1 MVKAKEMICLLQEVS
16 SGISVSSRSFFLV
29 ESSPTSVQ
37 CKSLLFQIISLA
49 KKKLGQIFETD
60 EYLSG
65 DKIFDPSKDALAL
78 ACIKSALLEISQ
90 KKLRLEAKLKELK
103 VTLKESSGG
112 QRQKMFQQHLK
123 CLESVNLRL
132 NDLIDET
139 LESSGKSPGVDQ
151 AKVFEFLLDMI
162 DEVENTTKSESY
174 DLFSFY
180 ESEDTTLPWD
190 QGAEAV
196 KRAIDKKFKQSKQG
210 MGGYLMMLYKHLS
223 DTKKVAVMKQVLRSY
238 EKRTLIDKKFAEK
251 MAKDTSMEDVMGH
264 RSFLRRHPM
273 IAAHIGGP
281 IFHKLAAITGVD
293 GNKQKEGR
301 NPEEEEGGE
310 FQELGD
316 SADLIGMYI
325 AGRDYGNTE
334 VAASGKRVGF
344 IRKFY
349 RRHPILSGV
358 LLGKPLHGW
367 IYHKG
372 QQDGRAEDIH
382 RALYP
387 AVEP

>member
-16 SGISVSSRSFFLV
+16 SGISISSHNFFLV
-29 ESSPTSVQ
+29 ESSPNSVQ
-37 CKSLLFQIISLA
+37 YKSLLFQIITLA
-49 KKKLGQIFETD
+49 KKKLSQIFETD
-60 EYLSG
+60 EYLSE
-65 DKIFDPSKDALAL
+65 DKIFDPSRDTLVL

-90 KKLRLEAKLKELK
+90 KKLRLEAKLKDLK
-103 VTLKESSGG
+103 VTLKESSDG
-112 QRQKMFQQHLK
+112 RKIFQQHLK
-123 CLESVNLRL
+123 RLESMNSRL
-132 NDLIDET
+132 SDLIDKK
-139 LESSGKSPGVDQ
+139 LESSGKSSSVDQ
-151 AKVFEFLLDMI
+151 YKVFEFLLDII
-162 DEVENTTKSESY
+162 DEVESNATTLESY
-174 DLFSFY
+174 YLFSLY
-180 ESEDTTLPWD
+180 EGEDTSLPWD

-196 KRAIDKKFKQSKQG
+196 KRAIDKKFQKSKQG
-210 MGGYLMMLYKHLS
+210 MGGYLMMVYKHLA

-238 EKRTLIDKKFAEK
+238 EKRTLTDKKFAEK
-251 MAKDTSMEDVMGH
+251 LAKDSSMEDVMGH

-281 IFHKLAAITGVD
+281 IFHKIAALAGVD
-293 GNKQKEGR
+293 GSKRKEGK
-301 NPEEEEGGE
+301 NPEEEESGE

-334 VAASGKRVGF
+334 VTASGKKIGF

-358 LLGKPLHGW
+358 LLGQPLHGW
-367 IYHKG
+367 IYHRG